1 MATSIRV
8 STFIPASRWQ
18 VWNVIRDIGGH
29 VRWMHD
35 AEAIRITSPQR
46 EGVGT
51 TFECD
56 SRLGP
61 FRLRDKMEVTEWRAG
76 RAMTIRHVGKVTG
89 IGRFTLR
96 FRPRGTLFVWHEKLR
111 FPWWMGGPLGSV
123 LAAPFFRYVWKRN
136 LKNLKSIVAATA
148 GVAPRSEGRSGPVR
162 STSHRRARRR

>member
-18 VWNVIRDIGGH
+18 VWDVVRDIGAH

-35 AEAIRITSPQR
+35 AEAIRFTSPQT

-61 FRLRDKMEVTEWRAG
+61 FRLKDRMEVVEWRAG
-76 RAMTIRHVGKVTG
+76 RSMTIRHVGAVSG
-89 IGRFTLR
+89 VGRFTLR
-96 FRPRGTLFVWHEKLR
+96 IRPRGTLFVCHERLR
-111 FPWWMGGPLGSV
+111 FPWWMGGSLGSAV
-123 LAAPFFRYVWKRN
+123 AAPFFRYVWKRN
-136 LKNLKSIVAATA
+136 LKNLKAVVSATSSSPEA
-148 GVAPRSEGRSGPVR
+148 RRLSHRVSG
-162 STSHRRARRR
+162 RRARPR